1 MGLPESPKSSSRR
14 LRDVFGGSD
23 RHLPDPAGWKGSPQT
38 FAVVDALQL
47 IDR

>member
-1 MGLPESPKSSSRR
+1 MGLPESPKSISATPT
-14 LRDVFGGSD
+14 VFGGSD